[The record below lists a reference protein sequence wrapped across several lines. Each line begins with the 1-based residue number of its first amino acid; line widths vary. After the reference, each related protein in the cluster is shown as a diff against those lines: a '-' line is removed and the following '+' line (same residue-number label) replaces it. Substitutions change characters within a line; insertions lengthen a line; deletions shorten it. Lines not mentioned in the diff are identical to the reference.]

1 MTEKQDEEKKDRN
14 DLADLY
20 DHLDVSDFFFF
31 G

>member
-1 MTEKQDEEKKDRN
+1 MTENRMKRKKDRN